1 MIQALKSFSVRSLT
15 VKGFKGFA
23 DETTFSFGD
32 MNTITGHNGQG
43 KTSIA
48 DAIAFAI
55 TGVPFYGGAKLD
67 HLYCQNTRDILVDM
81 EFTDETGAVR
91 RLTRQRVNDNMDI
104 LLDGCRIT
112 QRDLTVM
119 FMERDMFLS
128 MFNPR
133 YFIDVMGSK
142 GRDLL
147 ERYLPEVPH
156 DKIMNALSPY
166 ERELLENQQFL
177 SAEAFA
183 KKLREEISQL
193 DRDIIYNQGKRDL
206 QADQMEV
213 CTGRLAEKQ
222 QRHAQLTAEANE
234 LEARRTTGFDGSS
247 LNEKLPDLYARHEEL
262 LKEKPDG
269 PELTQEVDA
278 QIQAAAQALEQ
289 IRAREYQSQYTK
301 QLADT
306 QARIEGLRRE
316 VSRQRHILSGLKP
329 GVQCPMCKQ
338 TVTEETLPQ
347 VRKEFTVSVNELCRQ
362 GQAQTGQLKELQE
375 LDAKARAVF
384 EQFRQ
389 EDAAKANAAL
399 SALKE
404 KRGRM
409 VEDSQD
415 KSAERQKEIDR
426 LHAEIQN
433 TELDLEYGLLS
444 PKEGERL
451 RRIKEELTTLS
462 AEINV
467 LTEQTQA
474 DPAAELD
481 IAPLET
487 AKKEKQALLSAVA
500 SYIAKRVELRLS
512 KLQMNRVS
520 ISLYSVMKTTGEV
533 KDSFKFVYEDRPYI
547 CLSGSERI
555 KAGLEV
561 AELLKSLV
569 GVNFP
574 VFIDDAERVP
584 VIDNVRPTGQI
595 FIAQVVKGARLTVQ
609 ASGGAA
615 PAQAA

>member
-1 MIQALKSFSVRSLT
+1 MKVQNNITVFSGDTRNNAQAEWVKKEGTDSSDKKSKTIYAGNFLKEFPLREKIQQKKAEVQQRALKIVQDAWDGDRQLDDEIKMREEQSKALRQDNQEALDNLKDVNQRMEELREAFGVSPDSEEQQELERMMQSQGSPVAGRVFAEDLT
-15 VKGFKGFA
+15 EYQKRALALNEEGARYRKQIAVNNGQILKNS
-23 DETTFSFGD
+23 DETR
-32 MNTITGHNGQG
+32 
-43 KTSIA
+43 
-48 DAIAFAI
+48 AI
-55 TGVPFYGGAKLD
+55 
-67 HLYCQNTRDILVDM
+67 
-81 EFTDETGAVR
+81 R
-91 RLTRQRVNDNMDI
+91 RERVKSHTM
-104 LLDGCRIT
+104 
-112 QRDLTVM
+112 
-119 FMERDMFLS
+119 
-128 MFNPR
+128 
-133 YFIDVMGSK
+133 
-142 GRDLL
+142 
-147 ERYLPEVPH
+147 
-156 DKIMNALSPY
+156 
-166 ERELLENQQFL
+166 
-177 SAEAFA
+177 
-183 KKLREEISQL
+183 
-193 DRDIIYNQGKRDL
+193 
-206 QADQMEV
+206 
-213 CTGRLAEKQ
+213 
-222 QRHAQLTAEANE
+222 
-234 LEARRTTGFDGSS
+234 
-247 LNEKLPDLYARHEEL
+247 
-262 LKEKPDG
+262 
-269 PELTQEVDA
+269 VDA

-474 DPAAELD
+474 VPAAELD
-481 IAPLET
+481 TAPLET
-487 AKKEKQALLSAVA
+487 DKKEKQALLSAVA

-512 KLQMNRVS
+512 RLQMNRVA

-533 KDSFKFVYEDRPYI
+533 KEAFKFVYEDRPYI

-561 AELLKSLV
+561 SELLKSLV

-609 ASGGAA
+609 ASSAA

>member
-67 HLYCQNTRDILVDM
+67 HLYFQNARDILVDM
-81 EFTDETGAVR
+81 EFADETGAVR

-104 LLDGCRIT
+104 LLDGRRIT

-119 FMERDMFLS
+119 FMERDLFLS

-133 YFIDVMGSK
+133 YFIDVLGSK

-156 DKIMNALSPY
+156 EKIMSALSSHD
-166 ERELLENQQFL
+166 RELLENQQFL

-451 RRIKEELTTLS
+451 RRIKEELTALS

>member
-1 MIQALKSFSVRSLT
+1 MIQSLKSFSVRSLT

-67 HLYCQNTRDILVDM
+67 HLYFQNARDILVDM
-81 EFTDETGAVR
+81 EFADETGAVR

-104 LLDGCRIT
+104 LLDGRRIT

-119 FMERDMFLS
+119 FMERDLFLS

-133 YFIDVMGSK
+133 YFIDVLGSK

-156 DKIMNALSPY
+156 EKIMSALSSHD
-166 ERELLENQQFL
+166 RELLEDQQFL

-193 DRDIIYNQGKRDL
+193 DRDMIYNQGKRDL
-206 QADQMEV
+206 QADQVKERAGQL
-213 CTGRLAEKQ
+213 TEKQ

-444 PKEGERL
+444 PEEGERL
-451 RRIKEELTTLS
+451 RRIKEELTALS
-462 AEINV
+462 AEIRV
-467 LTEQTQA
+467 LTEQDQA

-500 SYIAKRVELRLS
+500 SYIARRVELRLS

>member
-1 MIQALKSFSVRSLT
+1 MIQSLKSFSVRSLT

-67 HLYCQNTRDILVDM
+67 HLYFQNARDILVDM
-81 EFTDETGAVR
+81 EFADETGAVR

-104 LLDGCRIT
+104 LLDGRRIT

-119 FMERDMFLS
+119 FMERDLFLS

-133 YFIDVMGSK
+133 YFIDVLGSK

-156 DKIMNALSPY
+156 EKIMSALSSHD
-166 ERELLENQQFL
+166 RELLEDQQFL

-193 DRDIIYNQGKRDL
+193 DRDMIYNQGKRDL
-206 QADQMEV
+206 QADQVKERAGQL
-213 CTGRLAEKQ
+213 TEKQ

-444 PKEGERL
+444 PEEGERL
-451 RRIKEELTTLS
+451 RRIKEELTALS
-462 AEINV
+462 AEIRV
-467 LTEQTQA
+467 LTEQDQA

-500 SYIAKRVELRLS
+500 SYIARRVELRLS

-609 ASGGAA
+609 ASGAAA

>member
-1 MIQALKSFSVRSLT
+1 
-15 VKGFKGFA
+15 
-23 DETTFSFGD
+23 
-32 MNTITGHNGQG
+32 
-43 KTSIA
+43 
-48 DAIAFAI
+48 
-55 TGVPFYGGAKLD
+55 
-67 HLYCQNTRDILVDM
+67 M

-156 DKIMNALSPY
+156 DKIMNALSPH

-316 VSRQRHILSGLKP
+316 VSRQRHILSELKP

-451 RRIKEELTTLS
+451 RRIKEELTALS

>member
-1 MIQALKSFSVRSLT
+1 MLQIKNVNLNVSGVALL
-15 VKGFKGFA
+15 
-23 DETTFSFGD
+23 
-32 MNTITGHNGQG
+32 H
-43 KTSIA
+43 
-48 DAIAFAI
+48 
-55 TGVPFYGGAKLD
+55 
-67 HLYCQNTRDILVDM
+67 
-81 EFTDETGAVR
+81 
-91 RLTRQRVNDNMDI
+91 
-104 LLDGCRIT
+104 
-112 QRDLTVM
+112 
-119 FMERDMFLS
+119 
-128 MFNPR
+128 
-133 YFIDVMGSK
+133 
-142 GRDLL
+142 
-147 ERYLPEVPH
+147 
-156 DKIMNALSPY
+156 
-166 ERELLENQQFL
+166 
-177 SAEAFA
+177 
-183 KKLREEISQL
+183 
-193 DRDIIYNQGKRDL
+193 
-206 QADQMEV
+206 
-213 CTGRLAEKQ
+213 
-222 QRHAQLTAEANE
+222 
-234 LEARRTTGFDGSS
+234 
-247 LNEKLPDLYARHEEL
+247 
-262 LKEKPDG
+262 
-269 PELTQEVDA
+269 
-278 QIQAAAQALEQ
+278 
-289 IRAREYQSQYTK
+289 
-301 QLADT
+301 
-306 QARIEGLRRE
+306 
-316 VSRQRHILSGLKP
+316 
-329 GVQCPMCKQ
+329 
-338 TVTEETLPQ
+338 
-347 VRKEFTVSVNELCRQ
+347 KEFTVSVNELCRQ

-433 TELDLEYGLLS
+433 TELDREYGLLS

-584 VIDNVRPTGQI
+584 VIDNVRPPGQI

>member
-1 MIQALKSFSVRSLT
+1 
-15 VKGFKGFA
+15 
-23 DETTFSFGD
+23 
-32 MNTITGHNGQG
+32 
-43 KTSIA
+43 
-48 DAIAFAI
+48 
-55 TGVPFYGGAKLD
+55 
-67 HLYCQNTRDILVDM
+67 
-81 EFTDETGAVR
+81 
-91 RLTRQRVNDNMDI
+91 MDI

-156 DKIMNALSPY
+156 EKIMSALSPHD
-166 ERELLENQQFL
+166 RELLENQQFL

-500 SYIAKRVELRLS
+500 SYIARRVELRLS